1 MEKTSWTYSILLL
14 PLYMITLH
22 SPKCYDAEGQDP
34 VEGVDEDD
42 VHHVERADHR
52 AAEGGPEFRQKLSR
66 GSLNLWLWIRAR
78 YWAWFIIDGCSF
90 QYAHTWSKSGIL
102 IC

>member
-42 VHHVERADHR
+42 VHHVQRADHR
-52 AAEGGPEFRQKLSR
+52 AAGGGPEFRQKLSH
-66 GSLNLWLWIRAR
+66 GSLNLWL
-78 YWAWFIIDGCSF
+78 
-90 QYAHTWSKSGIL
+90 
-102 IC
+102 